1 MKTVSS
7 GEKKADKPKVVD
19 PLSAEG
25 GFIDPLSAG
34 ADPLLAAAL
43 QDPLSAALFTE
54 PSTPSISATSRT
66 AVGSAVSG
74 VRAHAHVRSRARVCV
89 CVRVCVCAWVSCA
102 HVCLCV
108 HKADPILLVG
118 LCYGHGLHLCLML
131 GDAMQP
137 TVGQAARYLHVAI
150 VVVVV
155 VVVVVRMMQM
165 CLLMTLS
172 RGLPRRPAS

>member
-19 PLSAEG
+19 PLSAGG

-34 ADPLLAAAL
+34 ADPLSAAAL

-74 VRAHAHVRSRARVCV
+74 VRAHAHVCMCV
-89 CVRVCVCAWVSCA
+89 CVCVCAWVSCA

-172 RGLPRRPAS
+172 HGLPRRPAS